1 MIKSFFLLKATLT
14 SLIATPG
21 RQYYGKRHPAP
32 AGTSANIHQEPL
44 SVQSSLQLELGK
56 GSRCHT
62 DRAPHSSQA
71 EQRVF
76 SVSDT
81 TGEEKI
87 TSKSFPTVSKIKLGL
102 AYKAQQM
109 SQEAA
114 ATQNIWWWPK
124 AAQWSAA
131 SHLKS
136 FHSCLTCGSRDRAVS
151 SHTSSKSLEVQHG
164 LLPSIYYLLQHL

>member
-114 ATQNIWWWPK
+114 ATQNIW
-124 AAQWSAA
+124 
-131 SHLKS
+131 
-136 FHSCLTCGSRDRAVS
+136 
-151 SHTSSKSLEVQHG
+151 
-164 LLPSIYYLLQHL
+164 